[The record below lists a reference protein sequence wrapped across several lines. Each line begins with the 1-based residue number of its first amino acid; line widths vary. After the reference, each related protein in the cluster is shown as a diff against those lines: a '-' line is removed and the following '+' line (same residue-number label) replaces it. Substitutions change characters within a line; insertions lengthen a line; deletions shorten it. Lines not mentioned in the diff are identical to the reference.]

1 MKNKILWLPLLL
13 IILVFQPVLSQ
24 DTTGTAISSKKFE
37 KKIKKKNAVVLDVRT
52 TQEYN
57 ESFIPKAINYNV
69 MDSLNFVK
77 AVQPLDKNK
86 KYFLYC
92 KSGRRSGKA
101 LVMMKNMGFENV
113 LHLSGGITAWQGR
126 KEVPK
131 K

>member
-1 MKNKILWLPLLL
+1 MNLKFLLL
-13 IILVFQPVLSQ
+13 LGFSALLVNLSVIAQ

-37 KKIKKKNAVVLDVRT
+37 RKIKKKNAVVLDVRT
-52 TQEYN
+52 TEEYN

-86 KYFLYC
+86 KYYLYC
-92 KSGRRSGKA
+92 RSGRRSGKA
-101 LVMMKNMGFENV
+101 LVMMKNMGFKNV

-126 KEVPK
+126 RETPK

>member
-1 MKNKILWLPLLL
+1 MKIKILIPLFLFAL
-13 IILVFQPVLSQ
+13 FSSYSISAQ
-24 DTTGTAISSKKFE
+24 DTSGSAVSSKKFE
-37 KKIKKKNAVVLDVRT
+37 RKIKKKNAIVLDVRT
-52 TQEYN
+52 TEEYN

-77 AVQPLDKNK
+77 AVEPLDKNK

-101 LVMMKNMGFENV
+101 LVMMKNMGFKNV
-113 LHLSGGITAWQGR
+113 LHLSGGITAWEGK
-126 KEVPK
+126 KETPK

>member
-1 MKNKILWLPLLL
+1 
-13 IILVFQPVLSQ
+13 
-24 DTTGTAISSKKFE
+24 
-37 KKIKKKNAVVLDVRT
+37 VLDVRT
-52 TQEYN
+52 TEEYN

-77 AVQPLDKNK
+77 AVEPLDKNK

-101 LVMMKNMGFENV
+101 LVMMKNMGFKNV
-113 LHLSGGITAWQGR
+113 LHLSGGITAWEGK
-126 KEVPK
+126 KETPK